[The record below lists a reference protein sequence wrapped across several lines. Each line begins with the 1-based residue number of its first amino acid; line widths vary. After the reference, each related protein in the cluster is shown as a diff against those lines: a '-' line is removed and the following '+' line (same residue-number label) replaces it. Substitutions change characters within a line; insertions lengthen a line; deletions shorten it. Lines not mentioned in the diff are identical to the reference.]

1 MGIGRGYY
9 TDETVGRAALRL
21 LMATPLYPPRP
32 GGAAGYFAT
41 LVQRLAKR
49 SDIERI
55 VVLTRA
61 GRGLPW
67 RESRDKVVILRL
79 LPSAPGVASRPVRVV
94 VAAAIH
100 GLLLLTAWSWRV
112 DLVHV
117 HTMLSRRGL
126 DVLKRLGAPSI
137 IADMRDLAARDEG
150 VSVAPY
156 ARCAAVICASEN
168 IAAFLGA
175 RAVPADTL
183 HHIAIPLERP
193 RPRTAAELAA
203 LRRTL
208 GVPVTNPYVCFAG
221 ALTSAKG
228 VIELLDAFGAFATAH
243 PDFHLILAGPGRP
256 GEAARER
263 VKRCEDARVH
273 YVGPL
278 PHEQMLGMLQD
289 AALVVL
295 PSRSEGLP
303 RVCLEALALG
313 RKVLCPPGV
322 LELERACPEFVLP
335 DLAPATIAA
344 AMIAAVRSDA
354 VPKYDLTPHDPDV
367 VVERVCQVYARVTGS

>member
-1 MGIGRGYY
+1 MERGHY
-9 TDETVGRAALRL
+9 TDMTVGRAALRL

-32 GGAAGYFAT
+32 GGAAGYFST
-41 LVQRLAKR
+41 LVQRLAAR
-49 SDIERI
+49 PDIERI

-61 GRGLPW
+61 SRGLPW
-67 RESRDKVVILRL
+67 RERRDKVVVLRL
-79 LPSAPGVASRPVRVV
+79 LPSVPGVASRPVRMMA
-94 VAAAIH
+94 AAAIH
-100 GLLLLTAWSWRV
+100 GFLLLTAWRWRV

-126 DVLKRLGAPSI
+126 DVLARLGSPPI

-156 ARCAAVICASEN
+156 ARCAALICASEN
-168 IAAFLGA
+168 IAEFLRS
-175 RAVPADTL
+175 RAVPAERL
-183 HHIAIPLERP
+183 HHIVIPLELP

-208 GVPVTNPYVCFAG
+208 GVPADKPYVCFAG
-221 ALTSAKG
+221 AVTTAKG
-228 VIELLDAFGAFATAH
+228 VMELLDAFGAFAAAQ
-243 PDFHLILAGPGRP
+243 PDFHLVLAGPGRP

-263 VKRCEDARVH
+263 VQRSEDARVH

-278 PHEQMLGMLQD
+278 PHEQMLAVLQD

-295 PSRSEGLP
+295 PSRTEGLP

-322 LELERACPEFVLP
+322 IELERACPEFVLP
-335 DLAPATIAA
+335 DLAPTTITA
-344 AMIAAVRSDA
+344 AMIRAVRSDA
-354 VPKYDLTPHDPDV
+354 IPKYDLTPHDPDLV
-367 VVERVCQVYARVTGS
+367 IERVRQVYVRVTGS